1 MSSRTPGSNH
11 GGNHDKGG
19 RKLKSE
25 VLVDWLT
32 FSVKNA
38 TEPKAVIGSIW
49 GWSRSCSRTRAAACR
64 DMIRCSASME

>member
-11 GGNHDKGG
+11 GGTHDKGG

-38 TEPKAVIGSIW
+38 TEPKEVI
-49 GWSRSCSRTRAAACR
+49 RSAGG
-64 DMIRCSASME
+64 

>member
-11 GGNHDKGG
+11 GGTHDKGG
-19 RKLKSE
+19 RKLKCE

-38 TEPKAVIGSIW
+38 TEPKEVIRQYLGMEI
-49 GWSRSCSRTRAAACR
+49 GRASCRERV
-64 DMIRCSASME
+64 

>member
-1 MSSRTPGSNH
+1 MSLKGKPGGQMSSRTPGSNH
-11 GGNHDKGG
+11 GGTHDKGG

-38 TEPKAVIGSIW
+38 MEPKEVI
-49 GWSRSCSRTRAAACR
+49 RSAGG
-64 DMIRCSASME
+64 